1 MIALLWARIAKPARG
16 RFLITNQP
24 ADQTAPS
31 PQSRTSPSSSPLAVS
46 YRTAALEANE
56 SSNRLDQLLPVTSL
70 RIWLLVVSAVILIGA
85 AIAYTAIT
93 PRNVTVSGSG
103 RVVGLN
109 GIGLVT
115 SSAKG
120 QFGSFAVK
128 PGERV
133 TVGQR
138 VADVIAGKRAVPQ
151 FSQVEG
157 TLLGYLSSPGAPIHT
172 GEWLAQVS
180 LKVDDGRV
188 GLITVLPD
196 EAGKV
201 VEGQSVTVSVSG
213 GPVLAGRIGPDRS
226 PALSPAL
233 VQEGMG
239 TLDPPP
245 GPRVVIEVLLDEPAP
260 SSDEFEGVILVS
272 ERSLL
277 EQLLGKQ

>member
-1 MIALLWARIAKPARG
+1 M
-16 RFLITNQP
+16 
-24 ADQTAPS
+24 
-31 PQSRTSPSSSPLAVS
+31 
-46 YRTAALEANE
+46 
-56 SSNRLDQLLPVTSL
+56 TSL